1 MNRKF
6 IMPYIWDLS
15 EDEIAEVENAELG
28 SSVHIEGS
36 PIPAIFEDEDVECL
50 YVFTSMDTLP
60 EDFRQEYA
68 IEEHSMNYIYALM
81 CAIEKVL
88 GKEIML
94 SIDPFADEGDH
105 ILTKEQV
112 RKLL

>member
-6 IMPYIWDLS
+6 IMPYIWDFS
-15 EDEIAEVENAELG
+15 EDEIAEIENAELG
-28 SSVHIEGS
+28 SSVHIEDS
-36 PIPAIFEDEDVECL
+36 PIPAIFEDEDSTFL

-60 EDFRQEYA
+60 EHFRQEYA
-68 IEEHSMNYIYALM
+68 IEEHSMNYIYTLM

-94 SIDPFADEGDH
+94 SIDPFADKSNH
-105 ILTKEQV
+105 TLTKEQV
-112 RKLL
+112 KELL